1 MAGIYKTIAYELE
14 AELGQMRLEG
24 KLRLPS
30 EDELCR
36 KYSCSRQ
43 TVRSALDLMVDKGLI
58 VKKRGSGS
66 YISDKAKKKSNKV
79 FLIVEDQD
87 EYTNPELI
95 GAIKPA
101 LKKIGYDL
109 TCISTRGSYD
119 KEREALSEVISA
131 CPAAV
136 LIEPISDI
144 IPNHNK
150 SLLEAI
156 HNKDIPVIYLFSSY
170 PFPEGSV
177 CIEEDDI
184 NGIKT
189 LVSYLKDKG
198 HTDIACAF
206 RLDDSRGLRRYKSFV
221 DSLHE
226 NGLHFEQQRAFFFSS
241 KERRE
246 MLGGSEELLLK
257 IAGEIKKGASAI
269 VCQND
274 ELSYRLQ
281 EILKKEKRSDIEV
294 VSFDNSYYASTA
306 SRITSLGH
314 KSRDL
319 ITAVTD
325 AVSRKGYIPEPIKWH
340 IHIRN
345 SQ

>member
-79 FLIVEDQD
+79 FLIVEDED

-95 GAIKPA
+95 ASLKPA
-101 LKKIGYDL
+101 LKKFGFDL
-109 TCISTRGSYD
+109 TCISTGASYD
-119 KEREALSEVISA
+119 RERDALSEVISA

-136 LIEPISDI
+136 LIEPIADI
-144 IPNHNK
+144 IPNYNK
-150 SLLEAI
+150 PLLEAI

-170 PFPEGSV
+170 AFPEHSV
-177 CIEEDDI
+177 CIREDDI
-184 NGIKT
+184 EGVKT
-189 LVSYLKDKG
+189 LVSYLKEKG

-206 RLDDSRGLRRYKSFV
+206 RLDDSRGLLRYKSFV
-221 DSLHE
+221 DALHE

-281 EILKKEKRSDIEV
+281 ELLKKDIRSDIEV

-319 ITAVTD
+319 ITAITD
-325 AVSRKGYIPEPIKWH
+325 AVCRKGYVPEPIEWH

-345 SQ
+345 NS

>member
-1 MAGIYKTIAYELE
+1 MAGIYRTIAYELE

-66 YISDKAKKKSNKV
+66 YISDKALKSNKV
-79 FLIVEDQD
+79 VLIVEDEY
-87 EYTNPELI
+87 EYTNPDFI
-95 GAIKPA
+95 AA
-101 LKKIGYDL
+101 LKPELRKKGYDL
-109 TCISTRGSYD
+109 LCISTGGSYD
-119 KEREALSEVISA
+119 RERDALSEVISA

-136 LIEPISDI
+136 LIEPIADI
-144 IPNHNK
+144 IPNYNK
-150 SLLEAI
+150 PLLEAI

-170 PFPEGSV
+170 PFPEGAI

-184 NGIKT
+184 NGIKA
-189 LVSYLKDKG
+189 LVSYLKYMG

-221 DSLHE
+221 DALHE
-226 NGLHFEQQRAFFFSS
+226 NGLHYEQQRAFFFSS

-257 IAGEIKKGASAI
+257 IAREVRSDASAVI
-269 VCQND
+269 CQND
-274 ELSYRLQ
+274 ELAYRLK
-281 EILKKEKRSDIEV
+281 ECLRKEKRSDIEV

-314 KSRDL
+314 KRHDL
-319 ITAVTD
+319 IASVTD
-325 AVSRKGYIPEPIKWH
+325 AICRRGYVPEPVKWH
-340 IHIRN
+340 IHIRSGN
-345 SQ
+345 